1 MGRQDSIFSNEF
13 FKKKMIA
20 NNEKKID
27 GNFMVF
33 KKDQSFWMSK

>member
-1 MGRQDSIFSNEF
+1 MNSS
-13 FKKKMIA
+13 KKMIA

-33 KKDQSFWMSK
+33 KKDQSFLMMSK